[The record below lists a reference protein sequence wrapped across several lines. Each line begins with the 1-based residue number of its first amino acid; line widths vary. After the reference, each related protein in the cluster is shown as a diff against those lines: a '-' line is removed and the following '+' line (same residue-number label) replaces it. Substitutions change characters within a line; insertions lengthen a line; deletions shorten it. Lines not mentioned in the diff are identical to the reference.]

1 MKTYGTREDVYNGF
15 AKKTR
20 GGLTRNDIILKGG
33 KFISRRIS
41 ERMKNVQSNP
51 LGVRK
56 LINKRKGQ
64 NNRNIIRNSRH
75 SKSCKN
81 NYHAGSMTSTRR
93 RNKKSRK
100 NVRFVLSNNKI
111 NRYLN
116 DICKNEYY
124 PKYMDHS
131 STLLIN
137 RKILHYTVH
146 YVFLFQYQSVCH

>member
-20 GGLTRNDIILKGG
+20 GGLTKNDIILKGG

-41 ERMKNVQSNP
+41 ERMRNVQSNP
-51 LGVRK
+51 LGVRG
-56 LINKRKGQ
+56 LMNKRKGQ
-64 NNRNIIRNSRH
+64 NNRNITRNSRN

-100 NVRFVLSNNKI
+100 NVRFVLSNNRI
-111 NRYLN
+111 NPYYCPELN
-116 DICKNEYY
+116 GGVQQKTSNHFQITQMPEIDVN
-124 PKYMDHS
+124 S
-131 STLLIN
+131 
-137 RKILHYTVH
+137 
-146 YVFLFQYQSVCH
+146 LFYG